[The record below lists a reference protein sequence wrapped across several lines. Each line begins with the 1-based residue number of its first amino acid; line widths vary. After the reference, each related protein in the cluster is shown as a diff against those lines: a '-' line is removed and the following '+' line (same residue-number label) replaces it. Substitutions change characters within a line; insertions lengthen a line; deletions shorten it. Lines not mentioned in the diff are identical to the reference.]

1 MPKVKPLGNPKVKP
15 AKLTKIE
22 KAEKRAAI
30 MMANEKVLRE
40 NEKQRQYDQYVE
52 YKMIKGHSVEDAERM
67 AKEIIYNQQVV

>member
-1 MPKVKPLGNPKVKP
+1 MPKVKPLGTPKK
-15 AKLTKIE
+15 KLTKMD

-30 MMANEKVLRE
+30 MMASEQKMRDDD
-40 NEKQRQYDQYVE
+40 KKRQYDQYVE